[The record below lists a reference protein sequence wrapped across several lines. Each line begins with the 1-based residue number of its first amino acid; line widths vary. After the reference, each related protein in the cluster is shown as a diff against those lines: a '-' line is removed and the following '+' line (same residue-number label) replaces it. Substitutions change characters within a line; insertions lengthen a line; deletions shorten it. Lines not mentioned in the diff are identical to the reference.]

1 MPSAGAVCPPLIVPV
16 RRQIP
21 GLATNKIDTTTLIE
35 ITTETPDCK
44 IYFTSDGSKPT
55 PFQRKIGGREVTFK
69 YTAPFTLKAGKRTL
83 KAVAVTRDGVRESD
97 VMSKQFMVEEAGRAT
112 LTDTSTDCYS
122 TEEYTSFFETSDI
135 DTDTTFKSSSSAS
148 TS

>member
-1 MPSAGAVCPPLIVPV
+1 MESTFIYMYNTVIQCFIV
-16 RRQIP
+16 
-21 GLATNKIDTTTLIE
+21 LH
-35 ITTETPDCK
+35 
-44 IYFTSDGSKPT
+44 
-55 PFQRKIGGREVTFK
+55 
-69 YTAPFTLKAGKRTL
+69 
-83 KAVAVTRDGVRESD
+83 RDGVRESD

-148 TS
+148 TLKNKRKPKKVNLRVRMNQVDHCPK

>member
-1 MPSAGAVCPPLIVPV
+1 MESTFIYMYNTVIQCYIVL
-16 RRQIP
+16 R
-21 GLATNKIDTTTLIE
+21 
-35 ITTETPDCK
+35 
-44 IYFTSDGSKPT
+44 
-55 PFQRKIGGREVTFK
+55 
-69 YTAPFTLKAGKRTL
+69 
-83 KAVAVTRDGVRESD
+83 RDGVRESD

-148 TS
+148 TLKNKRKPKKVNLHVRMNQVDHYPN